1 MDFSNVTD
9 FGNMLGEDQV
19 WVGIWFH
26 SDSSGVLTVGAY
38 VDDILVRKC
47 VGGGCPVSASRI
59 SGPDSY
65 ELKTFPAVKSLPRR
79 REDEVRARPPQLNMV
94 TGERH
99 YLW

>member
-1 MDFSNVTD
+1 LDFSNVTD

-65 ELKTFPAVKSLPRR
+65 ELKTFPAVKSLDQP
-79 REDEVRARPPQLNMV
+79 
-94 TGERH
+94 
-99 YLW
+99 